1 MVEFAQKLQSLPFQQ
16 FFARLFWQS
25 KETLFLPWLGLMFLG
40 WLMVAS
46 ASTGIAEYYTG
57 NEQYFAMRHAVYLL
71 LGVAVTF
78 VVSQIPLRWWSQT
91 EPLFLLFAFMGL
103 ILVFAPGIGH
113 EVNGSQRWLNLGLIK
128 IQASEIAK
136 LAAVFFIAGYLVRR
150 KEEVQQHWKGFLKPF
165 IILGAMVVLLLLE
178 PDFGA
183 VVVLMG
189 AALVQLFL
197 GGVKAGQF
205 FLLLIGTLIISGF
218 VLTAET
224 YRMER
229 LLAYLDPW
237 APEHV
242 YGTGYQL
249 TQSLIAFGR
258 GELFGVGL
266 GESVQKL
273 FYLPE
278 AHTDFVFAIWAEETG
293 LFGGVIALLLL
304 AALISFIWQVAWKAQ
319 QAGQLYGS
327 YIAIGIGALL
337 ALQIIINLGVNIG
350 LLPTKGLTLPF
361 YSYGGS
367 SLLVCCAMVAV
378 VMRIS
383 HEIEHPSIVIEDEKP
398 IAGSKKK
405 KAKAVKKKKD
415 IVTEESFDV

>member
-1 MVEFAQKLQSLPFQQ
+1 MVEWVAKLQALPLQ
-16 FFARLFWQS
+16 RLFWQT
-25 KETLFLPWLGLMFLG
+25 KEHVFIPWLGLLFLG

-57 NEQYFAMRHAVYLL
+57 NEQYFALRHAVYLIM
-71 LGVAVTF
+71 GVAVTWL
-78 VVSQIPLRWWSQT
+78 VSQVPLRWWSQT
-91 EPLFLLFAFMGL
+91 EPLFLLIAFMGL
-103 ILVFAPGIGH
+103 ILVFVPGIGH
-113 EVNGSQRWLNLGLIK
+113 EVNGSQRWLNFGVIK
-128 IQASEIAK
+128 VQASEIAK
-136 LAAVFFIAGYLVRR
+136 LAAVFFVAGYLVRR
-150 KEEVQQHWKGFLKPF
+150 KDEVQQHWRGFLKPF
-165 IILGAMVVLLLLE
+165 IVLGAMVVLLLME

-205 FLLLIGTLIISGF
+205 FLLLIITLVISGF

-258 GELFGVGL
+258 GEWLGVGL

-293 LFGGVIALLLL
+293 LLGGVVALMLLALLIAL
-304 AALISFIWQVAWKAQ
+304 IWHVAWKAQ
-319 QAGQLYGS
+319 QVGQLYGA

-337 ALQIIINLGVNIG
+337 ALQAVINLGVNIG

-367 SLLVCCAMVAV
+367 SLLMCCAMIAV
-378 VMRIS
+378 VMRVS
-383 HEIEHPSIVIEDEKP
+383 FEIDHPSIVVEQEKP
-398 IAGSKKK
+398 IAGNKTHSAKKK
-405 KAKAVKKKKD
+405 KARSAKER
-415 IVTEESFDV
+415 ING